1 MRTLVALLA
10 LVGTC
15 FVSHTTA
22 TAQSQNCGKLCRDD
36 YNACVTAHTKG
47 ACKTNYDICMNH
59 CRIK

>member
-1 MRTLVALLA
+1 MRTLAALLA
-10 LVGTC
+10 LVGYC

-22 TAQSQNCGKLCRDD
+22 TAQPQNCGKQCRDD
-36 YNACVTAHTKG
+36 YNACVKG